1 MEIPSLV
8 GSRLGD
14 EDIETAVSLGDE
26 DVVCFTQ
33 SRTLLYRG
41 EGLLS
46 DEGVEVFSHDVETL
60 EISEGRRKTKFVLE
74 YVDGTESFT
83 IPGRRSE
90 AVLERLLDGVLTTA
104 GVIEAA
110 ESIAGVFEFSE
121 LTLALTDARLLKHV
135 GTPVWDADF
144 EEYPYADVTGLS
156 FEEGSVATQVVLAV
170 DGRPERIKAPNDD
183 APMVREALEKAL
195 FAYHDVSSLEELN
208 AAVGEDEAEDDE
220 NDQSGGDDIGLS
232 DGISPL
238 VGEGSDAGLDAEA
251 GTDTGADAGT
261 DGGGG
266 SAAGAGGRSGAGRDA
281 GGGRDAGEP
290 QARSEEPTAAAT
302 DPSQTASEGTR
313 TTRSSPDSADGTV
326 TPTPD
331 SQAESATGSDTGPE
345 PSPAADAAVDPAEF
359 EELKAQ
365 VDRLTQAVKRQN
377 EILERYQETV
387 DRQRQAVKRQGET
400 VEQLIE
406 ELRQGR

>member
-8 GSRLGD
+8 RNRLGD

-60 EISEGRRKTKFVLE
+60 EVSEGRRKTKFVLG
-74 YVDGTESFT
+74 YVDGTDSFT
-83 IPGRRSE
+83 VPGKRRE

-104 GVIEAA
+104 GVIEPT
-110 ESIAGVFEFSE
+110 ESIAGVFRFSE
-121 LTLALTDARLLKHV
+121 LSLVVTEARLVKHV
-135 GTPVWDADF
+135 GTPVWDEDF
-144 EEYPYADVTGLS
+144 EVYPFADVTGLS

-170 DGRPERIKAPNDD
+170 GGRPERIKAPNDE
-183 APMVREALEKAL
+183 ARMVRETLQEAL
-195 FAYHDVSSLEELN
+195 FAYHDVDSLEALN
-208 AAVGEDEAEDDE
+208 AAVGEDEDDE
-220 NDQSGGDDIGLS
+220 ADRSGGDDIGFS

-238 VGEGSDAGLDAEA
+238 VGEGSDAGLDA
-251 GTDTGADAGT
+251 
-261 DGGGG
+261 
-266 SAAGAGGRSGAGRDA
+266 GAGRDA
-281 GGGRDAGEP
+281 DAGGGSESAADAGG
-290 QARSEEPTAAAT
+290 RSSAGRNTAGGPDAGTTQSGDEERTTAAAEPGQTPAESDRPSGSDDDPT
-302 DPSQTASEGTR
+302 DA
-313 TTRSSPDSADGTV
+313 TV

-331 SQAESATGSDTGPE
+331 SQAESATGTNAE
-345 PSPAADAAVDPAEF
+345 PGAGTATEGTVDREEF

-377 EILERYQETV
+377 EILEGYQETV
-387 DRQRQAVKRQGET
+387 DRQRQAVQKQGET

>member
-8 GSRLGD
+8 RTRLGD

-90 AVLERLLDGVLTTA
+90 AVLERLFDGILTTA
-104 GVIEAA
+104 GVIEPA
-110 ESIAGVFEFSE
+110 ESIAGVFGFSE
-121 LTLALTDARLLKHV
+121 LTLVVTEARLGKHV

-170 DGRPERIKAPNDD
+170 DGRPERIKAPNDE
-183 APMVREALEKAL
+183 APVVRETLQDAL
-195 FAYHDVSSLEELN
+195 FAYHDVGSLAALN
-208 AAVGEDEAEDDE
+208 AAVGADEDDAP
-220 NDQSGGDDIGLS
+220 DRSSGDDIGLS
-232 DGISPL
+232 EGISPL
-238 VGEGSDAGLDAEA
+238 VGEGSDAGHDAS
-251 GTDTGADAGT
+251 GTDAAGEGGARSAADAR
-261 DGGGG
+261 
-266 SAAGAGGRSGAGRDA
+266 GRSGAEETGADS
-281 GGGRDAGEP
+281 GG
-290 QARSEEPTAAAT
+290 QTAATADPDQPT
-302 DPSQTASEGTR
+302 DGE
-313 TTRSSPDSADGTV
+313 SSPADRTV
-326 TPTPD
+326 TATPD
-331 SQAESATGSDTGPE
+331 GPAEEAPDSETELEAGA
-345 PSPAADAAVDPAEF
+345 AADATVDPAAF

-377 EILERYQETV
+377 EILEQYQETV
-387 DRQRQAVKRQGET
+387 DRQQQAVTRQGET

-406 ELRQGR
+406 ELRRGR

>member
-8 GSRLGD
+8 RNRLGD

-60 EISEGRRKTKFVLE
+60 EVSEGRRKTKFVLE
-74 YVDGTESFT
+74 YVDGSDSFT
-83 IPGRRSE
+83 VPGRRTE
-90 AVLERLLDGVLTTA
+90 AVLERLLDGILTTA
-104 GVIEAA
+104 GVIDPA
-110 ESIAGVFEFSE
+110 ESVTGVFRFSE
-121 LTLALTDARLLKHV
+121 LSLVVTDARLVKHV
-135 GTPVWDADF
+135 GTQVWDADF
-144 EEYPYADVTGLS
+144 EEFPYADVTGLS

-183 APMVREALEKAL
+183 APMVRETLQDAL
-195 FAYHDVSSLEELN
+195 FAYHDVASLEELN
-208 AAVGEDEAEDDE
+208 AAVGEEEDDE
-220 NDQSGGDDIGLS
+220 QDESGGDDIGFS
-232 DGISPL
+232 EGISPL

-251 GTDTGADAGT
+251 GAGSDAGADSGADADAGNRSPT
-261 DGGGG
+261 GRDTG
-266 SAAGAGGRSGAGRDA
+266 SGPDA
-281 GGGRDAGEP
+281 GGAQAG
-290 QARSEEPTAAAT
+290 SEERAGAAT
-302 DPSQTASEGTR
+302 DPGETPSGGDQ
-313 TTRSSPDSADGTV
+313 RSGSDRDPADGTV
-326 TPTPD
+326 TPTPAD
-331 SQAESATGSDTGPE
+331 QAASTGDPDAGSG
-345 PSPAADAAVDPAEF
+345 SGAADAAVDPAEF

-377 EILERYQETV
+377 EILEQYQETV
-387 DRQRQAVKRQGET
+387 DRQRQAVQKQGET
-400 VEQLIE
+400 VERLIE

>member
-8 GSRLGD
+8 RNRLGD

-60 EISEGRRKTKFVLE
+60 EVSEGRRKTKFVLG
-74 YVDGTESFT
+74 YVDGTDSFT
-83 IPGRRSE
+83 VPGKRRE

-104 GVIEAA
+104 GVIEPT
-110 ESIAGVFEFSE
+110 ESIAGVFRFSE
-121 LTLALTDARLLKHV
+121 LSLVVTEARLVKHV
-135 GTPVWDADF
+135 GTPVWDEDF
-144 EEYPYADVTGLS
+144 EVYPFADVTGLS

-170 DGRPERIKAPNDD
+170 GGRPERIKAPNDE
-183 APMVREALEKAL
+183 ARMVRETLQEAL
-195 FAYHDVSSLEELN
+195 FAYHDVDSLEALN
-208 AAVGEDEAEDDE
+208 AAVGEDEDDE
-220 NDQSGGDDIGLS
+220 ADRSGGDDIGFS

-238 VGEGSDAGLDAEA
+238 VGEGSDAGLDAGA
-251 GTDTGADAGT
+251 GRDADAG
-261 DGGGG
+261 GG
-266 SAAGAGGRSGAGRDA
+266 SEPAADAGGRSGAGRNTA
-281 GGGRDAGEP
+281 GGPGAGTTPSDDDPTDA
-290 QARSEEPTAAAT
+290 
-302 DPSQTASEGTR
+302 
-313 TTRSSPDSADGTV
+313 TV

-331 SQAESATGSDTGPE
+331 GRAESATGANAGPGAGTATE
-345 PSPAADAAVDPAEF
+345 GTVDREEF

-365 VDRLTQAVKRQN
+365 VDRLRRAVKRQN
-377 EILERYQETV
+377 EILEGYQETV
-387 DRQRQAVKRQGET
+387 DRQRQAVQKQGET

>member
-8 GSRLGD
+8 RNRLGD

-46 DEGVEVFSHDVETL
+46 DEGVEVFSHDLETL
-60 EISEGRRKTKFVLE
+60 DVSEGRRKTKFVLE

-83 IPGRRSE
+83 VPGRRGE

-104 GVIEAA
+104 GVIEPT
-110 ESIAGVFEFSE
+110 ESIAGVFRFSE
-121 LTLALTDARLLKHV
+121 LSLVVTGARLVKHV

-144 EEYPYADVTGLS
+144 EEFPYADVTGLS

-183 APMVREALEKAL
+183 APMVRETLQNAL

-208 AAVGEDEAEDDE
+208 ATLGEDEDGDEGEDDT
-220 NDQSGGDDIGLS
+220 DRSGDDIGLS

-238 VGEGSDAGLDAEA
+238 VGEGSDAGLDADAGTDA
-251 GTDTGADAGT
+251 GTDTDADAG
-261 DGGGG
+261 GGGG
-266 SAAGAGGRSGAGRDA
+266 SAADAEGARAGR
-281 GGGRDAGEP
+281 
-290 QARSEEPTAAAT
+290 EERTGPAT
-302 DPSQTASEGTR
+302 DSGETAVGHDRRAGTDR
-313 TTRSSPDSADGTV
+313 DPADRTV
-326 TPTPD
+326 TPTPG
-331 SQAESATGSDTGPE
+331 SAESGADTDAGRETGTAVE
-345 PSPAADAAVDPAEF
+345 AAVDPAEF

-365 VDRLTQAVKRQN
+365 VDRLTRAVKRQN
-377 EILERYQETV
+377 EILEQYQKTV
-387 DRQRQAVKRQGET
+387 DRQRQAVQKQGET